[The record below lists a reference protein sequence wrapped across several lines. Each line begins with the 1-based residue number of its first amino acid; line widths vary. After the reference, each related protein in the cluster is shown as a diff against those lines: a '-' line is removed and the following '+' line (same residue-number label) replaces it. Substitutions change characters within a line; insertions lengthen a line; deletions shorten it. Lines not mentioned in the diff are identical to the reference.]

1 MSKVT
6 SIRLDDD
13 LLRKLD
19 QLAGALDR
27 PRAWVIEQ
35 AIARYVEEEA
45 WQVAAISE
53 ALARYRS
60 GNAVLIP
67 HEEVFRRIDAKID
80 AALGKEAVQAL
91 EQQ

>member
-6 SIRLDDD
+6 SIRLKDD
-13 LLRKLD
+13 LCEQLD
-19 QLAGALDR
+19 QLAASLER

-53 ALARYRS
+53 ALADYKS
-60 GNAVLIP
+60 GNAKLRA
-67 HEEVFRRIDAKID
+67 HDEVMDELAERIK
-80 AALGKEAVQAL
+80 AAGARPLA
-91 EQQ
+91 